1 MPLKLTKFSVTDH
14 LKTPEKQI
22 AYIEAALDEGNPILE
37 TVNKALKVLGLKLSL
52 AKAA

>member
-1 MPLKLTKFSVTDH
+1 MPLKLTKFSVTDR

-22 AYIEAALDEGNPILE
+22 AYIEAALE
-37 TVNKALKVLGLKLSL
+37 VLGLKLSL